1 MELADE
7 DLKTTITNTLKV
19 VKENMNIKERL
30 WKILTA
36 DQLGGRN

>member
-19 VKENMNIKERL
+19 VKENMNIKEK
-30 WKILTA
+30 WEKIYLCI
-36 DQLGGRN
+36 